1 LPQAQS
7 AVAALDEPFSQGL
20 TKMIE
25 KKSATTSPAE
35 LEALKQRRLDL
46 LHRAQKLVVEAGN

>member
-1 LPQAQS
+1 
-7 AVAALDEPFSQGL
+7 
-20 TKMIE
+20 MIE